1 MGNPTKTRQD
11 DQDNDGI
18 ADDKQRQARVN
29 PELDEGGDTGADGE
43 SHVQSNPIII
53 NR

>member
-1 MGNPTKTRQD
+1 MGTKKPQQE

-18 ADDKQRQARVN
+18 ADDEQTQSRHGQA
-29 PELDEGGDTGADGE
+29 LDDDGIPDGE
-43 SHVQSNPIII
+43 TRVQSNPIII